1 MKRIAIVIAALGLFT
16 AGRAFAAEEK
26 SETKMEHKADAKG
39 SESTMER
46 SSKDAAGSHDE
57 KASVEHKAKANGQ
70 TETKKHVKR
79 SDKPAGKVKAR
90 KSETKERTV
99 KDANGNVVEHEKKTD

>member
-1 MKRIAIVIAALGLFT
+1 MKRIALVVAALGLFAT
-16 AGRAFAAEEK
+16 GRAFAAEEK
-26 SETKMEHKADAKG
+26 SESKMEHKADAKG

-57 KASVEHKAKANGQ
+57 KASVEHKAKGNGKV
-70 TETKKHVKR
+70 ETKKHAKR
-79 SDKPAGKVKAR
+79 SDRPAGKAKAR

-99 KDANGNVVEHEKKTD
+99 KDANGNVVEHEKKSE